1 LKKLEKIARKK
12 LKAPQKRL
20 HLKPGQVHPDI
31 DTLLNGADN
40 ALEDVEWPGD
50 LQGDADVGMSVMLQ
64 EIIARRKHDRERY
77 RDLYDDDY
85 YLVVVFQA
93 SRQKAQFLQQS
104 AWPVIDKRF
113 VDGLRL
119 AGMLGIEV
127 NEIILELPKQHR
139 KRRFGRKEVLSH
151 A

>member
-1 LKKLEKIARKK
+1 MAKIERKERI
-12 LKAPQKRL
+12 AIKRRPR
-20 HLKPGQVHPDI
+20 LKPGQARPDI

-50 LQGDADVGMSVMLQ
+50 LQGDSDVGMSVMLQ

-93 SRQKAQFLQQS
+93 SRQKEQFIQGAQ
-104 AWPVIDKRF
+104 WPILDKRF
-113 VDGLRL
+113 VDGLLL
-119 AGMLGIEV
+119 ADKLGVEV
-127 NEIILELPKQHR
+127 DEIILELPKEHS
-139 KRRFGRKEVLSH
+139 KRRFKEKEVLSN